1 MGTDL
6 RMGVLSY
13 CKGEVMR
20 QLWEQRGWVYTIYLL
35 LHTTCPFVNWL
46 YILKSCTVLGR
57 IIYVEYLYRI
67 IHCVLVYYDSLDSY
81 IKYLYTYFYIVSL
94 MTSYITLLY
103 SGKWLS

>member
-57 IIYVEYLYRI
+57 IIYVEYFCRI
-67 IHCVLVYYDSLDSY
+67 IHCVLVHYDSLDSY

-94 MTSYITLLY
+94 VTSYITLLY